1 MISRF
6 NPLRRALL
14 TLAVGAGLGLSAHA
28 QDKYPVRPI
37 KLVIPYAPGG
47 SLDPIGRVLAD
58 EMAKQLG
65 QPVVVDNV
73 PGANGMLGA
82 SKVLSSPADG
92 YTLLLGITSNVTL
105 APLVTPNAKYK
116 SADFDALNMV
126 GTSGLVLVTRPGLPV
141 KSLGDLVTLAKNQ
154 PGSLSYGVPG
164 AGSLYH
170 LVMEVLNLKTG
181 ANIALIPYKGA
192 GQASVDVIGGQLDM
206 ALLGLPAMLGF
217 IESHKMN
224 ALAVMSKHRDI
235 GNKSIPAASETPGLV
250 DMDYS
255 IWTGV
260 FAPKGTPAPIKAKL
274 HSTISQVLAMPAV
287 ATQYAKMGV
296 EVAKPQSMEEFGKFI
311 ENDTAKLQREVKA
324 TNLKLD

>member
-1 MISRF
+1 MNSRF
-6 NPLRRALL
+6 DHLRRALL
-14 TLAVGAGLGLSAHA
+14 LLAVGSGLGFSAYA

-58 EMAKQLG
+58 EMAKKLG

-82 SKVLSSPADG
+82 SKVLSSSADG

-116 SADFDALNMV
+116 SSDFDALNMV
-126 GTSGLVLVTRPGLPV
+126 GTSGLVLVTRPDLPV
-141 KSLGDLVTLAKNQ
+141 KSLSDLIKLAKGK
-154 PGSLSYGVPG
+154 PGTLSYGVPG

-170 LVMEVLNLKTG
+170 LAMEIFNLKTG
-181 ANIALIPYKGA
+181 ANITLIPYKGA

-217 IESHKMN
+217 IESNKMK
-224 ALAVMSKHRDI
+224 ALAVMSKSRDI
-235 GNKSIPAASETPGLV
+235 GNKNIPAASETPGLM
-250 DMDYS
+250 DLDYS

-260 FAPKGTPAPIKAKL
+260 FAPKGTPVHIKTKL
-274 HSTISQVLAMPAV
+274 HSTINQILANPSIA
-287 ATQYAKMGV
+287 AQYEKMGV
-296 EVAKPQSMEEFGKFI
+296 EVAKPQSMEAFSKFI

-324 TNLKLD
+324 TNLKLE